1 MIEFQ
6 KLYEANAADIYR
18 YAYWLTGDIF
28 EAEDIASET
37 IVRAWTRYNKIRTET
52 LKAYLFK
59 IARNIYLQNVRKRKR
74 FTTLTDVHISN
85 VLRPDI
91 ETEIHFELGEIEKN
105 LMSIVEPDRSAFYMR
120 INHEL
125 PYAEIARVLDLTES
139 SVKVKIHRVRKK
151 LIRLSLERE
160 KNNENNS

>member
-1 MIEFQ
+1 
-6 KLYEANAADIYR
+6 
-18 YAYWLTGDIF
+18 
-28 EAEDIASET
+28 
-37 IVRAWTRYNKIRTET
+37 
-52 LKAYLFK
+52 
-59 IARNIYLQNVRKRKR
+59 
-74 FTTLTDVHISN
+74 
-85 VLRPDI
+85 
-91 ETEIHFELGEIEKN
+91 
-105 LMSIVEPDRSAFYMR
+105 MR